1 MSDSAKSEHAKIVFE
16 CEGTRYVF
24 EKRTVELSIKG
35 DHVKIGRSQ
44 GPLKPQSDNAIFD
57 CRVLSRTHAQLRFL
71 NDKFYLKD
79 TGSSNG
85 TFVNGQKLTDTDHEV
100 LTGDV
105 LQFGVDVDSSPRAQ
119 TIPCVV
125 CAIKCYLPDGT
136 EVEPNPAGAIAR
148 ESYSKLASSTK
159 KASRPAYNHDV
170 EVRRMHDEATQK
182 ELVEHRSDIAKF
194 HSYADV
200 LEKKF
205 NKLEGILCDITVVQ
219 EQQRDEKLEEDTLLC
234 KIECLENML
243 QGDNLKD
250 IQKTHRKIC
259 TEKSELE
266 QLSKNVLRKSYQEKL
281 AAQSEVDQQKLTIKK
296 IEAESQRK
304 DWAIMDLKKQLK
316 TFALDSTGTAL
327 DVLREA
333 VAEKNLGP
341 EELEVFQTL
350 SQIVFPDAFQ
360 EPNSSMTNFMND
372 ELYVHIEEK
381 KVLAEQLKEKEEIL
395 NTKNKEIEIVAQER
409 AELVKRLA
417 ELQAEQKEMHAAIL
431 ADVEQK
437 RDEALINC
445 QKKQNLIYSLIALFL
460 ALFMFIVLKN

>member
-1 MSDSAKSEHAKIVFE
+1 
-16 CEGTRYVF
+16 
-24 EKRTVELSIKG
+24 
-35 DHVKIGRSQ
+35 
-44 GPLKPQSDNAIFD
+44 
-57 CRVLSRTHAQLRFL
+57 
-71 NDKFYLKD
+71 
-79 TGSSNG
+79 
-85 TFVNGQKLTDTDHEV
+85 
-100 LTGDV
+100 
-105 LQFGVDVDSSPRAQ
+105 
-119 TIPCVV
+119 
-125 CAIKCYLPDGT
+125 
-136 EVEPNPAGAIAR
+136 
-148 ESYSKLASSTK
+148 
-159 KASRPAYNHDV
+159 
-170 EVRRMHDEATQK
+170 
-182 ELVEHRSDIAKF
+182 
-194 HSYADV
+194 
-200 LEKKF
+200 
-205 NKLEGILCDITVVQ
+205 
-219 EQQRDEKLEEDTLLC
+219 
-234 KIECLENML
+234 
-243 QGDNLKD
+243 LKD

-409 AELVKRLA
+409 TELVKRLA

-445 QKKQNLIYSLIALFL
+445 QKKQNLIYSLIALLL